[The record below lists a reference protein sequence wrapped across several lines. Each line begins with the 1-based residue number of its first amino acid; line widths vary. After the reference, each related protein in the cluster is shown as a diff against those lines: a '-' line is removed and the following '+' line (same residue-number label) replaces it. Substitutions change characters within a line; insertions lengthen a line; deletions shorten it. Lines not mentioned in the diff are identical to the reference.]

1 MISLLGYEKENFIP
15 LKKNCCDSIGLS
27 VYSVDSHWWVLLDS
41 KFNKKYNYVE
51 YFMVYMLEHIFG
63 CQVLPF
69 FLTFKPSY
77 IFYHMS

>member
-1 MISLLGYEKENFIP
+1 MKSLPWYEEESFILP
-15 LKKNCCDSIGLS
+15 KKNCCDSIGLS
-27 VYSVDSHWWVLLDS
+27 VYSEDSHRWVLLCS

-51 YFMVYMLEHIFG
+51 YFMVYMLDHIFG